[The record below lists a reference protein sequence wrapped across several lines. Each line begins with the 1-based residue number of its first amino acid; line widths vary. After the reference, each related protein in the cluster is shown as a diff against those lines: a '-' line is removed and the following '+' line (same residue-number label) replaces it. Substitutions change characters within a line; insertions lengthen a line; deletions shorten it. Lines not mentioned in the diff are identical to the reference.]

1 MADTRSSWGKGGG
14 KHEDWGMDR
23 RGGDD
28 WGGSRSSTAGARGAV
43 TAALGYGGRSAAW
56 ERPPPS
62 RRDDAWGDRAAPRE
76 FTTRSRMSAGA
87 AGATLAQRP
96 VERATRERGPAPG
109 ARIKVTN
116 VPSNL
121 DWRDIKEAFEDV
133 GNVIKCDVDRGVAS
147 IIFERAGDAKK
158 AVQTFD
164 RGELNGQTIYV
175 SADF

>member
-1 MADTRSSWGKGGG
+1 MATV
-14 KHEDWGMDR
+14 
-23 RGGDD
+23 RG
-28 WGGSRSSTAGARGAV
+28 RAP
-43 TAALGYGGRSAAW
+43 GRPTMPEHFDAW

-62 RRDDAWGDRAAPRE
+62 RRDGAWAAPAHRE
-76 FTTRSRMSAGA
+76 FAVRSRMSADT

-96 VERATRERGPAPG
+96 VERATRERGPALG

-121 DWRDIKEAFEDV
+121 DWRDIKEAFEGKVV
-133 GNVIKCDVDRGVAS
+133 GNIKRDVDHGVAS
-147 IIFERAGDAKK
+147 IIFERAGDAKE
-158 AVQTFD
+158 AVRTFN